1 MTVNVVTLDPKLK
14 KDEERKES
22 MLEVL
27 AEIQRQVEQGEIKE
41 FVACSLNEDGDAQV
55 HASCLDLVGGVG
67 LFEVGKH
74 LLIELD
80 QS

>member
-1 MTVNVVTLDPKLK
+1 MNVVTLDPKSK
-14 KDEERKES
+14 KDAERKES
-22 MLEVL
+22 MLEVID
-27 AEIQRQVEQGEIKE
+27 EIRRQIEQGEIVE
-41 FVACSLNEDGDAQV
+41 FVGCSLNSDGDAQI

-74 LLIELD
+74 LLIELE

>member
-1 MTVNVVTLDPKLK
+1 MNVVSIDPKQK
-14 KDEERKES
+14 KDEERKQS

-27 AEIQRQVEQGEIKE
+27 AEIRRQVEEGEITE
-41 FVACSLNEDGDAQV
+41 FVACSMNEDGEAQI

-74 LLIELD
+74 LLIESDRML
-80 QS
+80 

>member
-1 MTVNVVTLDPKLK
+1 MNVVTLDTKQK
-14 KDEERKES
+14 KDQERKAA

-27 AEIQRQVEQGEIKE
+27 GEIQKQVEQGEITE
-41 FVACSLNEDGDAQV
+41 FVACSLNDDGDAQI

-74 LLIELD
+74 LLIEMD
-80 QS
+80 KS

>member
-1 MTVNVVTLDPKLK
+1 MNVVAIDSKHK
-14 KDEERKES
+14 KDEERKAA

-27 AEIQRQVEQGEIKE
+27 AEIQRQVDNGEIKE
-41 FVACSLNEDGDAQV
+41 FVACSLNEDGEAQV

>member
-1 MTVNVVTLDPKLK
+1 MNVVTLDPKLK

>member
-1 MTVNVVTLDPKLK
+1 MNVVTLDTKLK
-14 KDEERKES
+14 KEEERKAA

-27 AEIQRQVEQGEIKE
+27 SAIKAQIDEGRIKE
-41 FVACSLNEDGDAQV
+41 FVACSLNDDGDAQI

-74 LLIELD
+74 LLIKMNET
-80 QS
+80 

>member
-1 MTVNVVTLDPKLK
+1 MNVVAIDPKLK
-14 KDEERKES
+14 KDEERKAA

-27 AEIQRQVEQGEIKE
+27 SEIQRQVEQGEIKE

-55 HASCLDLVGGVG
+55 HPSCLDLVGGVG

>member
-1 MTVNVVTLDPKLK
+1 
-14 KDEERKES
+14 